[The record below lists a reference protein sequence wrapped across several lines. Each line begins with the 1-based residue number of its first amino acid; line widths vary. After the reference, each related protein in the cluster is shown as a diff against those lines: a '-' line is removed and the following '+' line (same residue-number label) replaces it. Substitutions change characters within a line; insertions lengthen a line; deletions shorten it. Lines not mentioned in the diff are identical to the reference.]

1 MAQPPTRI
9 LVVDDEP
16 SFGGLVAEVLTE
28 RGFETVVF
36 SDPLQALEKAGDGS
50 FAAAVLDLVMP
61 QMGGLELADRIR
73 GVSPDTQILILTGHG
88 DMDSAIEG
96 IRHGVFDYIGKANL
110 EVARLERSVR
120 QAVERW
126 SLLRQNREL
135 LEQLSRSNR
144 HLRALLDVGVVLTGE
159 PHLDRLLAGLVAS
172 AKELCGA
179 AAGRALLFEPMAE
192 GGMRVELAVGDG
204 SESLPGARLGEE
216 EGIAT
221 LVAGGGEAVLVVRSQ
236 DHPRYSVRCD
246 EMPVDRPGFLCAGL
260 HHGGVRGALTV
271 AGAGSGA
278 FGPEDKEVIA
288 SLARQAAV
296 AIENALA
303 QERAINFFTHTSEIL
318 VSVMEGMDIFPPGHS
333 RGVAALSDMMTRR
346 MGMTDAQRRSVHF
359 AGLLHDIGKIRLDPA
374 ILKSPSYASPE
385 VRRHIQQHP
394 ALGAELLKPIT
405 VWADILP
412 MIHGHHEW
420 WNGKGYPRGLS
431 GEDIPLGARVVAVAE
446 AFDAMTRGTP
456 YGKKR
461 SPEEALNEI
470 QAFAGTQFDAKIARI
485 FVAEYRAHGDEI
497 ASLP

>member
-1 MAQPPTRI
+1 MTPPPSKI

-28 RGFETVVF
+28 RGFETVSL
-36 SDPLQALEKAGDGS
+36 SDPLEALEKARDGS

-61 QMGGLELADRIR
+61 KMGGLELADGIR

-96 IRHGVFDYIGKANL
+96 IRHGVFDFIGKANL
-110 EVARLERSVR
+110 QMARLERSVR
-120 QAVERW
+120 QAAERW

-135 LEQLSRSNR
+135 LERLSRSNR

-159 PHLDRLLAGLVAS
+159 PHLDRLLTGLVAS

-192 GGMRVELAVGDG
+192 GGMRVQLAVGAG
-204 SESLPGARLGEE
+204 SDSLPGARLGEQ

-221 LVAGGGEAVLVVRSQ
+221 LVAGTGEALLLARAQ
-236 DHPRYSVRCD
+236 GHPRYSVRCD
-246 EMPVDRPGFLCAGL
+246 EMPLDRPGFLCAGL
-260 HHGGVRGALTV
+260 HRGEIRGALTV

-278 FGPEDKEVIA
+278 FGPEDREVLA
-288 SLARQAAV
+288 SLARQATV

-333 RGVAALSDMMTRR
+333 RGVAALSDMVTRR

-374 ILKSPSYASPE
+374 ILNPPSYASPD
-385 VRRHIQQHP
+385 VPPHLHHHP
-394 ALGAELLKPIT
+394 ALP
-405 VWADILP
+405 
-412 MIHGHHEW
+412 
-420 WNGKGYPRGLS
+420 
-431 GEDIPLGARVVAVAE
+431 
-446 AFDAMTRGTP
+446 
-456 YGKKR
+456 
-461 SPEEALNEI
+461 
-470 QAFAGTQFDAKIARI
+470 
-485 FVAEYRAHGDEI
+485 
-497 ASLP
+497 

>member
-1 MAQPPTRI
+1 MAPPPSRI

-16 SFGGLVAEVLTE
+16 SFGGLVADVLTE
-28 RGFETVVF
+28 KGFETVCLA
-36 SDPLQALEKAGDGS
+36 DPLQALEKAGDGL
-50 FAAAVLDLVMP
+50 FAAAILDLVMP
-61 QMGGLELADRIR
+61 EMGGLELADRIR
-73 GVSPDTQILILTGHG
+73 AVSPDTQILILTGHG

-110 EVARLERSVR
+110 QMPRLERSVR

-126 SLLRQNREL
+126 SLLRENRGL
-135 LEQLSRSNR
+135 LERLSRSNR

-179 AAGRALLFEPMAE
+179 VSGRALLFEPMAE
-192 GGMRVELAVGDG
+192 GGMRVQLAVGDG

-221 LVAGGGEAVLVVRSQ
+221 LVAGGGEAVLAVRAR
-236 DHPRYSVRCD
+236 DHARYSVRCD

-271 AGAGSGA
+271 AGAGGGA
-278 FGPEDKEVIA
+278 FGPEDRDVLA

-296 AIENALA
+296 AIDNALA

-318 VSVMEGMDIFPPGHS
+318 VSIMEGMDIFPPGHS
-333 RGVAALSDMMTRR
+333 RGVAALSDMVTRR
-346 MGMTDAQRRSVHF
+346 LGMTDAERRSVHF

-374 ILKSPSYASPE
+374 ILKSPNYASEE
-385 VRRHIQQHP
+385 VRRHIRQHP

-420 WNGKGYPRGLS
+420 WNGKGYPRGLK
-431 GEDIPLGARVVAVAE
+431 GEEIPLGARVVAVAE
-446 AFDAMTRGTP
+446 AFDAMTRGNP
-456 YGKKR
+456 FGKKR
-461 SPEEALNEI
+461 SPEEALTEI

-485 FVAEYRAHGDEI
+485 FVAEYRAHGREVT
-497 ASLP
+497 ARG

>member
-1 MAQPPTRI
+1 MALAPSRI

-16 SFGGLVAEVLTE
+16 SFGSLVAEVLTE
-28 RGFETVVF
+28 RGFETVSL
-36 SDPLQALEKAGDGS
+36 SDPLEALQRAGDGS

-61 QMGGLELADRIR
+61 KMSGLELADGIR

-110 EVARLERSVR
+110 QMPRLERSVR

-126 SLLRQNREL
+126 TLLRQNREL

-179 AAGRALLFEPMAE
+179 SAGRAVLFEPMAE
-192 GGMRVELAVGDG
+192 GGMRVQLAVGDG
-204 SESLPGARLGEE
+204 SDSLPGARLGEQ

-221 LVAGGGEAVLVVRSQ
+221 LVAGGGEAVLVVSAQ

-246 EMPVDRPGFLCAGL
+246 EMPMARSGFLSAGL
-260 HHGGVRGALTV
+260 HHGGVRGALSV
-271 AGAGSGA
+271 AGAEGGA
-278 FGPEDKEVIA
+278 FSPEDRDMLA

-346 MGMTDAQRRSVHF
+346 LGMTDAERRSVHF

-374 ILKSPSYASPE
+374 MLKSPNYASPE
-385 VRRHIQQHP
+385 VRHHIQQHP

-420 WNGKGYPRGLS
+420 WNGKGYPRSLS
-431 GEDIPLGARVVAVAE
+431 GEEIPLGARVVAVAE

-456 YGKKR
+456 YGGKR
-461 SPEEALNEI
+461 SPEDALREI
-470 QAFAGTQFDAKIARI
+470 QAFAGTQFDPKIARV
-485 FVAEYRAHGDEI
+485 FVAEYRAHGEEI
-497 ASLP
+497 TSRG